1 MINSWKLFAR
11 LIKLRK
17 SCSQAQRL
25 FSSNSRYLRK
35 FDKKGSG
42 FIRFI

>member
-1 MINSWKLFAR
+1 MIN
-11 LIKLRK
+11 

-35 FDKKGSG
+35 FDNKGKRIYPIYLIAGAVLFSL
-42 FIRFI
+42 